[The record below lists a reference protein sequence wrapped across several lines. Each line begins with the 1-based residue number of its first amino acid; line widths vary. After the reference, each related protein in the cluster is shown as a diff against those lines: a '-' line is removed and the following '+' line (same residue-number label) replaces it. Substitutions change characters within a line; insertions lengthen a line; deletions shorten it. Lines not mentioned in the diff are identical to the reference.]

1 VLLGFARREVLETAP
16 GEMPLRSGRDFAGLA

>member
-16 GEMPLRSGRDFAGLA
+16 GEMPARSGRNFAALA